1 MREIVQNIE
10 ELTDSR
16 ELLESKPH
24 PIESVSVYILLLLI
38 ISFLIW
44 SYFSE
49 KEIVV
54 KANGIIRPYK
64 DEFIISDKV
73 TGNVE
78 RIYVTDGQ
86 KVKKGDALYVIEH
99 KNLEF

>member
-24 PIESVSVYILLLLI
+24 PIASVFVYILLLLI

-54 KANGIIRPYK
+54 KVNGIIRPYK
-64 DEFIISDKV
+64 DEFIISNKV
-73 TGNVE
+73 TGKVE

-86 KVKKGDALYVIEH
+86 EVKKGDVLYVIEH